1 MASISKEVG
10 SKVSSALKDQGII
23 NDQALQLAQSSEE
36 NGGSLIKFLI
46 EKKHIKEDDF
56 VKVTSTTYKI
66 PSTEFNPDTMSQSA
80 IKKIPINIIK
90 KYEVIPF
97 NIDNDILSIASADPM
112 KIAMLGPR
120 LRQYNTK
127 GVKLFISK
135 PSLIDLALKS
145 NLLNDQNSKSI
156 PSQNANGNTAQEN
169 NQSQPEKLSV
179 KATKGAIEF
188 VDHVLSHA
196 LNLDA
201 SDIHIEP
208 FRDGISRMRFRVNGV
223 LKIMNS
229 YTSYLQ
235 ENYGAVVTR
244 LKVMANC
251 SIQEKRLPQ
260 DGVLQFKDVNNPKGD
275 WIDVRFSTC
284 PAKYGERIVMRLLK
298 GSPELSL
305 DKIGFSEDDFKKVMD
320 AVNSPQGMV
329 LVTGPTGSGKSTTLY
344 AALQKINNP
353 KKSILTAE
361 DPVEYYLEGLGQV
374 QANDS
379 IGLTFSSILRS
390 FLRQDPEVILVGEI
404 RDKETVD
411 ISIKA
416 ALTGHL
422 LLSTL
427 HTNDAIATVVRLLNM
442 GVPNFMVSSALTLIV
457 SQRLARRVCQSCKKP
472 DEDVNANHLL
482 DIGFTK
488 EELPNITAFRGAGCE
503 SCGGTGYKGRQ
514 GIYEVLQNS
523 PSLASGIL
531 KNLQAPELL
540 EIAKKDGFQTMS
552 ETGRKYIIEGV
563 ISVEEFQRVL
573 IS

>member
-46 EKKHIKEDDF
+46 EKKHLKEDDF

-66 PSTEFNPDTMSQSA
+66 PSTEFNPDTMSQRA

>member
-1 MASISKEVG
+1 
-10 SKVSSALKDQGII
+10 
-23 NDQALQLAQSSEE
+23 
-36 NGGSLIKFLI
+36 
-46 EKKHIKEDDF
+46 
-56 VKVTSTTYKI
+56 
-66 PSTEFNPDTMSQSA
+66 
-80 IKKIPINIIK
+80 
-90 KYEVIPF
+90 
-97 NIDNDILSIASADPM
+97 
-112 KIAMLGPR
+112 
-120 LRQYNTK
+120 
-127 GVKLFISK
+127 
-135 PSLIDLALKS
+135 
-145 NLLNDQNSKSI
+145 
-156 PSQNANGNTAQEN
+156 
-169 NQSQPEKLSV
+169 
-179 KATKGAIEF
+179 
-188 VDHVLSHA
+188 
-196 LNLDA
+196 
-201 SDIHIEP
+201 
-208 FRDGISRMRFRVNGV
+208 
-223 LKIMNS
+223 
-229 YTSYLQ
+229 
-235 ENYGAVVTR
+235 
-244 LKVMANC
+244 
-251 SIQEKRLPQ
+251 
-260 DGVLQFKDVNNPKGD
+260 
-275 WIDVRFSTC
+275 
-284 PAKYGERIVMRLLK
+284 
-298 GSPELSL
+298 
-305 DKIGFSEDDFKKVMD
+305 MD